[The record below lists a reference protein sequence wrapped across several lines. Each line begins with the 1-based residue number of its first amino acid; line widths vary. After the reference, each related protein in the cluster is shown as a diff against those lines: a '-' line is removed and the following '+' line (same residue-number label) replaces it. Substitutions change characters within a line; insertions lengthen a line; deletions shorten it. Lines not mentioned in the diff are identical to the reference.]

1 MTREYVSGAEFCIA
15 NNAIGVFV
23 LNTGDLSATT
33 RIIVNQESG
42 GTSVVIVDTG
52 TTSVD
57 PSASFGF
64 SLSILT
70 TGIYWIQVFVSSNE
84 LLPNARFVTIQG
96 GNPVT
101 FMSYTPGGFAV
112 FDRTKV

>member
-1 MTREYVSGAEFCIA
+1 MTLEYVTGAEFCIA
-15 NNAIGVFV
+15 NDAIGVFV
-23 LNTGDLSATT
+23 LNTGALAATT
-33 RIIVNQESG
+33 RIIVNHESG

-70 TGIYWIQVFVSSNE
+70 TGQYWIQIFVSSNE
-84 LLPNARFVTIQG
+84 LVPNARFVTIQG
-96 GNPVT
+96 TNPVT
-101 FMSYTPGGFAV
+101 FMSYAPGGFAV
-112 FDRTKV
+112 FDRRKM